1 MAPTPEQKR
10 ARLAELLREKRRPA
24 QRAPASFAQER
35 MWFQERLAPGQAGL
49 DLVYSVRLSGRLD
62 VESLSGSLNEVVRRH
77 AALRTTFVEQDGRPW
92 QHVAPSLAVPLPVE
106 PVEDADAAWR
116 RLREE
121 ARAPFQLEQGPLL
134 RAALFALSD
143 HEHLLML
150 KLHHAVFDGWSMGVL
165 VHELGAA
172 YRARVAGEAVTLP
185 DLPLQYPD
193 FSSWQRETLRGP
205 ALEAQLDWWRT
216 QLDARAVLSLP
227 TDRPRGAQGDPR
239 GASVS
244 AVLPVELLQRLS
256 ALAKQEGTTL
266 FTVLLAGFK
275 VLLLR
280 YSGQDTLTVG
290 TPIAGRSRADLE
302 PLIGLFVNTLALRTS
317 LEGDPSFRALIARVQ
332 ATALGAFAHQDVP
345 FEKLVEVLQPPRHLG
360 VHPFFQ
366 VMFAMQD
373 APLPPVQLPGLSLDA
388 RTVDSGFAQ
397 FDLTLFAFE
406 EPEGLR
412 LSAEYRTALFD
423 EATVARML
431 GHLRTLLEDA
441 VSRPQAR
448 LSELSLL
455 DAAERQRVLHAWD
468 GPREPFAR
476 GLLLHQFVELQ
487 VARTPDAVAVT
498 FEGESLTY
506 ARLDARANQLA
517 WHLRELGVG
526 PEVRVGLLLE
536 RSLELVVALLATL
549 KAGGVYVP
557 FDPSLPAQ
565 RLAWMAEDARP
576 AVFLVQERLVARLP
590 AHDGTVFRVDSQWE
604 EVERQP
610 SMTLPPV
617 SSEEALAYV
626 IFTSG
631 STGRPKG
638 AMNAHPGIVNRLL
651 WMQGAHPLSPDDSVL
666 QKTPFSFDV
675 SLWEFF
681 WPLMTGARLVV
692 ARPGGHQEPGY
703 LADLIARER
712 ITTTHFVPSMLQVFL
727 EEPGLERCASL
738 RQVLCSGEALPLELA
753 ERCLERLPTVRLHN
767 LYGPTETAVEVTAH
781 ECVRGALGRSVP
793 IGHPVANTYLRLLD
807 ATLRPV
813 PQGVPGELFIG
824 GVQVGRGYLGRPEL
838 TAERFVPDAYGDT
851 PGARLYRTGD
861 VARWLPDGAV
871 EYLGRTDFQVK
882 VRGLRIELGEIE
894 AALEQHPAVRQAVVV
909 ARVGTTASDT
919 RLVAYLVGRADA
931 APVETGSLRTF
942 LVERLPEYM
951 VPATFVP
958 LDALPLTASGK
969 VDRKALPA
977 PDAATVVAPAYVAPR
992 SPTEERLASIWAE
1005 LLRVER
1011 VGVHDDFFALGG
1023 HSLLATQLLSRIRAA
1038 FQFELPL
1045 RAVFK
1050 SSTLGALASAVD
1062 AGQGR
1067 STADQDPPLRAIP
1080 RDEAVPLSFAQQRL
1094 WFLDQLQPGSVA
1106 YNLPGSVLLEG
1117 ELQAGALRQ
1126 ALDALVQRHEVL
1138 RTTFAAGPHGPVQ
1151 RIASDTACPF
1161 EAVDLSTLAP
1171 EAREARLREVFS
1183 EQARR
1188 PFDLARGP
1196 LFRAVLVRL
1205 EERRHVLLV
1214 LTHHIASDG
1223 WSTGIL
1229 VRELVALYS
1238 ALASGQTPALPPLPL
1253 QYADFAAWQR
1263 QRMQGE
1269 LLATQLAWW
1278 KEQLAGAPPLLR
1290 LPTDRTRPA
1299 VQTFT
1304 GEQLSVRLPRKLAG
1318 GVHAVAKLEG
1328 ATPFMV
1334 LLAAYQL
1341 LLSRYAGQDDV
1352 SVGAPVAGRTRAE
1365 AEGLIGFFVNTLVL
1379 RARIDPRA
1387 SFRTLLAQVRA
1398 TTLGAF
1404 EHQDVPFE
1412 KLVEELQPAR
1422 DPRHTPFF
1430 QVTLTL
1436 QNAPTAEWR
1445 APGLTLRE
1453 VPSPFTASKY
1463 DFSLILEP
1471 SQDGFTGSLHYNPD
1485 LFDAAFLRGLLR
1497 DYATLLEALPGQLE
1511 SPVQD
1516 LSLLAEADRRRVL
1529 EDWSGFSVVRDF
1541 SGQTLP
1547 SRFAR
1552 QVALAPEAV
1561 ALVSE
1566 EEVITYAQLDARA
1579 NQLAHHLRAS
1589 GIAEGSRVAVL
1600 LPRSPELIVSLLAV
1614 LKAGAAYVPVD
1625 LNAPPERWSL
1635 LLEQSG
1641 AAMVITL
1648 ESLADEL
1655 PALLTPLVL
1664 LDAESSR
1671 LASRPASAL
1680 ADQGL
1685 VGDSLAYVLFTSGST
1700 GMPKGVC
1707 VPHRAVLR
1715 LVVDNDFV
1723 RFGPGE
1729 VVLQLAPAAFDAST
1743 LEIWGAL
1750 LNGARLV
1757 LAPPGELSLARI
1769 ADTLVHHRV
1778 TTLWLTAAL
1787 FEQMAVH
1794 HPDSLAGLPQV
1805 LAGGD
1810 VLPAARVRE
1819 HLGRI
1824 GPGAVLINGY
1834 GPTENTT
1841 FSTTHAMH
1849 TGDPVGASVPIGRPL
1864 PHSTAYVLDATM
1876 RPVPPGMPG
1885 ELYVGGEGLAWG
1897 YLRQPSLTAE
1907 RFLPHPFSSTPGARL
1922 YRTGDQARWRP
1933 DGTLEFLGRTDF
1945 QVKLRGFRIEPG
1957 EVEAALRALPGVHEA
1972 VAVVREDIA
1981 GDKRL
1986 VAYVVGEALEAATL
2000 RSALQQRLPDYL
2012 IPGAFVVLEAL
2023 PLNAN
2028 GKLNRSALP
2037 APEALVSAD
2046 RFVAPRDALEERL
2059 AGLFGEVLHVT
2070 RVGIHDDFF
2079 ELGGHSLL
2087 ATQVV
2092 SRLRSALGVELP
2104 LGDLFAAPTVEM
2116 LAVRVAALRA
2126 REDSAPRVPA
2136 LVATPRTGPVPLSFA
2151 QQRLWFLDQL
2161 QPGSAVYNVPGLLVL
2176 DGTLDVRA
2184 LEQSLQALIQRHE
2197 ALRTTFASEGD
2208 SPVQRIHS
2216 EGTLALTVID
2226 LESVPEDRREAE
2238 VKRHSKLEATR
2249 PFDLG
2254 TGPLVRAVL
2263 LRLEARRHVLLL
2275 TLHHI
2280 VSDGWSIGIFAREL
2294 GSLYRAFAAGQPAT
2308 LPALPLQYA
2317 DFALWQRQWLQG
2329 DVLQA
2334 ELDWW
2339 RHQLGDAPT
2348 SLDLPTDRP
2357 RPAVQSFRGAALPV
2371 TLSPELS
2378 ASVKALASREGATP
2392 FMVLLAGFQLLLSR
2406 YAGQDDVLVGSAI
2419 ANRNRAETE
2428 GLIGFFV
2435 NTLVLRARID
2445 PRASFQ
2451 ALLAQVKATTLA
2463 AYAHQDLPFE
2473 KLVEG
2478 MQGARDLSRSP
2489 LFQVAFNL
2497 QNAPAGTLE
2506 LPGLRLELRSG
2517 AITTAKF
2524 DLDFSLQERDGAFSG
2539 ELHFSTDLFEP
2550 STVDRMVTHFQVL
2563 LGALTSRPEV
2573 PVSSHPLLQG
2583 TERQRVLVDWNAT
2596 HRPLAPHSVP
2606 ALFAPQV
2613 VRAPDAVAV
2622 QADGQ
2627 SLTCAALEA
2636 RANQLARH
2644 LLASGLRPEARVALC
2659 VERGLGLVVGMLG
2672 ILKAGGCYV
2681 PMDPA
2686 YPRARLAFMFEDAG
2700 ISAVVAQQSLVGAL
2714 PAHALPTVCLDSDAA
2729 VLERQSVL
2737 PPEDVAVDPEQLA
2750 YVLYTS
2756 GSTGTPKG
2764 VGITHQSIAHLVRET
2779 SSVRLTPDDCM
2790 VQAGTPS
2797 FDLATFEVWG
2807 ALLNGARLV
2816 ILPREVTLSP
2826 AELAR
2831 TLREVGATTALFATA
2846 LFHTVARE
2854 VPDAFATMRVVLFA
2868 GEAANADAARDV
2880 LRAGAPGRLVN
2891 LYGPTETTV
2900 GVTTHDLVDLPEHA
2914 TSLPI
2919 GRPMTRVQTYVLDA
2933 QGQPVPVGVPG
2944 ELYLGGDGLA
2954 RGYLGRPGLTAE
2966 RFVPSPFSDVP
2977 GARLYRTGDRV
2988 RWLPDGTLDFLGRID
3003 TQVKLR
3009 GFRIELS
3016 EVEAVLR
3023 QHPSVKAAVAG
3034 VLDAG
3039 DPRLVAWYVAAAPVE
3054 AAVLRAFVSERLPAP
3069 LVPSAFV
3076 SLDAL
3081 PLTPV
3086 GKVDRKAL
3094 PSPDAR
3100 SVATGASAPE
3110 HLSFFQKRI
3119 AALFQDLLRLETV
3132 GLHDDF
3138 FVIGGHSLLATQ
3150 LISRLRSTFGVELPL
3165 RALFEAPTVAR
3176 LTDRVEAQLLSRITG
3191 PRLPALVPV
3200 SRDRDLP
3207 LSFAQQRLWVV
3218 EQLRPGGSHY
3228 NVTSALRLEGALDTE
3243 ALRRA
3248 LGLVVARHEA
3258 LRSTFAMKDGQP
3270 VQTVHPA
3277 SAWELPVTD
3286 LSAVDV
3292 GRREEEARRISVE
3305 EAARPFDLGQ
3315 GPLLRTRLLRLDEGT
3330 HLLLLCM
3337 HHIVSDGWSL
3347 GVLVREVVAGYEAFA
3362 SGRTPV
3368 LPVLPVQYADFAVW
3382 QRSWLQ
3388 GDVLAE
3394 QVAWWKQ
3401 HLSGVPHVLE
3411 LPTDK
3416 ARPALQ
3422 STRGALLPVHL
3433 PSEAVERLV
3442 ALGRKEGATPYMA
3455 LLAVWQVLL
3464 SRYSR
3469 QEELL
3474 VGSPIAGREYGELE
3488 GLIGFFVN
3496 TLVLRGRVRP
3506 GDTFRTLLAQ
3516 VRATT
3521 LAAFEHHGL
3530 PFEKLVEELQVE
3542 RDLSRTPL
3550 VQAVF
3555 ALQNA
3560 PTGELKA
3567 PGLTL
3572 RPVAVDNATARFDLG
3587 LLLHE
3592 APDGLHGVLEY
3603 NTDLFERSTLE
3614 RFAGHLHTLLDA
3626 VVAAPDVTLSRMEW
3640 LTPEERRQVVTT
3652 WNATVVD
3659 YPRESNLA
3667 EHFARQV
3674 ARRPE
3679 SIALEFGDTRLT
3691 YAQLDA
3697 RANALGH
3704 VLRSLGVG
3712 PDALVAVCLERT
3724 VELIVTLL
3732 AILKAGGAYVPLDA
3746 AYPARRL
3753 SLMVEDAPPLLLVTT
3768 RSLRST
3774 LSIPDAVPCLFVE
3787 EQSLEGQP
3795 TTAPEVAI
3803 SARNLAYVDF
3813 TSGSTGRPK
3822 GVAVEHRGVLRLLH
3836 GASWASFTPDETFLL
3851 IAPLSFDA
3859 STLEIWGPLLSGGRL
3874 VVFPPVPPTDV
3885 ELLGQVLRRHGVTS
3899 LYLSAGLFAQ
3909 VVDVKLEVLR
3919 GLRQL
3924 FVGGDVLS
3932 PTHTRRVVE
3941 TLGLPV
3947 VNGYGPTEATVF
3959 TCCLRMD
3966 SPQAARGD
3974 LIPIGPPLANTRV
3987 YVVDGSLRPVPVGV
4001 PGELLIG
4008 GDGLA
4013 RGYLSRP
4020 ELTAERFLPDPFAS
4034 SPGERVY
4041 RTGDLVRWRADGS
4054 LDFLGRIDTQVKV
4067 RGHRI
4072 ELSEVEAALKGWRP
4086 ALADAA
4092 VLVREDVPGDKRLV
4106 AYVVPTVPGVLEV
4119 QALREHL
4126 RQRLPEYMVPTAFVT
4141 LPALPLTPNGKLDRN
4156 ALPEP
4161 DAASTARK
4169 GRFVEPGNPLEDQL
4183 SSVWARELEARR
4195 VGVHDHFFEDLG
4207 GTSLTVVR
4215 VAHRLRETLQ
4225 RDVPVVW
4232 LFEHPTVHA
4241 LAQRLE
4247 REDAK
4252 AITPPVEKPTPRP
4265 MSAGAQ
4271 DMGASPPTLGTLPA
4285 SQPLATPTTATG
4297 ASAPSPEKAPT
4308 PALPSGA
4315 IAIVGMS
4322 GRFPGAASVEEF
4334 WKNLREGVESIS
4346 RFQPEELEHQP
4357 GLPPGIELWQ
4367 HPGFVPAQGVLTDID
4382 QFDPS
4387 FFDMSLRE
4395 AQWTDPQQRLFLQC
4409 AWAAL
4414 EDAGIDPSRFPGV
4427 ISLFAGANESG
4438 YASEVQQHMPLDS
4451 AAYFE
4456 LFGTATYQ
4464 SLATKVSYK
4473 LGLTGESMLLYT
4485 ACSTGLVAVHVAC
4498 QNLLTGLSD
4507 VALAGAT
4514 RLSVPQ
4520 RTGYVHQEGMIYSP
4534 DGHCRAFDAKGQGT
4548 VSGSGVA
4555 AVVLK
4560 RLEDAVRDGDP
4571 IHAVIRATAVNND
4584 GRNKSGF
4591 TAPSVQGQAA
4601 VITQALK
4608 RSGVTPRDIG
4618 YVETHGTATPLG
4630 DPIEVAALTRAY
4642 GLGPD
4647 HQGTIALASL
4657 KTNVGHLDTVAGIAG
4672 LIKVALS
4679 LREGEIPPSLHFENP
4694 NPRIDFDAGPFF
4706 VNTRLRPWPRGETP
4720 RRAAVSSFGVGG
4732 TNAHAVLEEAPVAAV
4747 GPTSRS
4753 HQLFV
4758 LSARSPEALGEAA
4771 LKLASHVLANRAP
4784 EALEAASLKLAQ
4796 QVLSARSPESLEMVA
4811 KQLALHVL
4819 SARSP
4824 EALEALSSRFS
4835 VRTPGAEMALAD
4847 AAYTQAV
4854 GRRAFEYRRTVVARD
4869 AEDLAKQLR
4878 KSVTPVRVKDVEA
4891 ARRKRVAFVFSG
4903 QGSQQWGMGREL
4915 SESLPSFRAHV
4926 DTCLALLDEPLRARV
4941 TALLRPGRE
4950 AEDSSALADTRV
4962 ALPALFTVQV
4972 ALARLWQDWGI
4983 VPHAVLGHSFGEYAA
4998 ACVAG
5003 VLSLP
5008 EALRLAV
5015 VRGELMHRLPPGAM
5029 LGVAL
5034 PATDVQPLLS
5044 GRLTLAASNAPDRC
5058 VVSGPVEEVERF
5070 QSLLQQR
5077 KAGAVRMPSP
5087 HAFHSADVEPLMG
5100 ELARVVATL
5109 QRQEPSVR
5117 YVSSLTGAIARP
5129 GELASPDYWATK
5141 MRQPVRFTDAVG
5153 SLLEEGCSV
5162 LLEVGPGQDLT
5173 PLMRAC
5179 LGEDRERVK
5188 ALASLRR
5195 GGTTTEQSGLLQC
5208 VGELW
5213 TAGLEVDWDAFYAHE
5228 QRRRVHLPTYAF
5240 LRKRCWVE
5248 PRVQDGAP
5256 SVAEHPGRPPEVA
5269 QPPGTHLTAPA
5280 ASPQAPASPAS
5291 GNVSTTAQGALPAGR
5306 EDAPRG
5312 EVELRIAT
5320 LWRERLG
5327 MDFVG
5332 RDDNFLELGGNSLM
5346 AAQLLNQL
5354 RDTFHVQ
5361 VPLAALFEAPT
5372 VAGLASRIEP
5382 LLLHA
5387 PVVEPTRELPLVP
5400 RPRTQPLPLA
5410 FVQERVWRLEQY
5422 LPGLSAYTIPFVLRL
5437 EGPADVATLERAI
5450 QEVVQ
5455 RHEALRTTYDA
5466 VDGRPVQR
5474 FHPHV
5479 RIPLPVVTVEGTP
5492 EQREEAA
5499 LQFAREDAAR
5509 PFDLVHGPVLRT
5521 TLVRLRADLHL
5532 LVCAIHHIVC
5542 DTLSIFLF
5550 LQEVGQLYAA
5560 FVQGQPSPLP
5570 PLPVQYADF
5579 GAWQRQSLAESRFP
5593 EQEQW
5598 WRQRLAGMPRQLGI
5612 PTDRPRPANCPL
5624 TSERRVLDFPP
5635 ELSDALVAFG
5645 RREGFTSYMTV
5656 LAAWNALLH
5665 RYTGQADLI
5674 VGTPIGNRTRP
5685 ELLPLIGYVAHSATF
5700 RTHVGDD
5707 PSFRELLHRVRR
5719 EVTDVQSRPDVPF
5732 ELLVEQLVPGKDI
5745 GRDRMADTVF
5755 VYHSNLDM
5763 GGDALAAVGA
5773 KGTLIE
5779 VPGTPVQWGAT
5790 LSDLTLILTEEP
5802 GRVHGALE
5810 YATEL
5815 FDASTAWRMLEHLQV
5830 LLGAAL
5836 ARPETPLSR
5845 LPLATEQERR
5855 AWPQPLA
5862 TAQAPTLPELLREQ
5876 ARRLPD
5882 TVALSQGERTWT
5894 WTELAN
5900 RAHRLA
5906 TRLRELG
5913 LSPGE
5918 PVAVCLRASPE
5929 KLAALWGVLEA
5940 GGAPVALGPTDL
5952 DSLSAYALEDGT
5964 VPRLVTWRGLVTSCP
5979 LDASRVL
5986 HVEEVLD
5993 VASLVTMDGGPPP
6006 TPDSLAWLLP
6016 MGMGQPAWALKHAS
6030 LADFFA
6036 GLDARLRPEPGTTWL
6051 AASEPAPEKPELE
6064 ALWALS
6070 RGLRIVFPSETV
6082 TSRLAQ
6088 GSEGAAPLQFSL
6100 SYFANDED
6108 SLTGPKY
6115 ELLMEGAKF
6124 ADANGFSAVWT
6135 PERHFH
6141 SFGGLYPQPAV
6152 VSAALAAVTHTLRLR
6167 SGSVVLPL
6175 HDPLLVAEQW
6185 SVVDNLSQGRVDVSV
6200 ATGWHVQDFTFAPQ
6214 NYADRRNILLRHLE
6228 TLRSLWRGERQRRP
6242 GGNGV
6247 TVEVGLRPKPVQKE
6261 LPVWLTATANPET
6274 FRLAGELGAGVL
6286 TGLFAHSLEELK
6298 PKVALYR
6305 EAWRRN
6311 GHPGRGHI
6319 TCMLHTFLGDDEAEV
6334 LRQVRKPLLAYFR
6347 SSADITASLLAA
6359 QGHQGELNKI
6369 SKEDID
6375 ALLEHTFE
6383 HHAKGTGLIGTVDS
6397 GLERLRAV
6405 RASDVDEVTCLI
6417 DFGLET
6423 PVVLQGLRR
6432 LATLREL
6439 LVADEV
6445 TRQSRLRGDR
6455 ETGVGELLTLARQ
6468 SGAVLVNT
6476 TARLARS
6483 LAELPGAHEAL
6494 APVSAWMLEGAS
6506 KELASALHRA
6516 SGGTVLLAGE
6526 AGEGGLL
6533 PRAAGEKLPA
6543 DLQVW
6548 VLDSAGVPV
6557 PAGVVG
6563 ELALAGPGLPASLW
6577 KAPEGASRQWVP
6589 HPLRTSARLYRTG
6602 RPVRLRADGHVE
6614 PVSLPTFKLPA
6625 LRPASNS
6632 GSADTRPASGANATA
6647 ESGAH
6652 QAIPG
6657 APRGG
6662 PLPLSFAQQRLWYLQ
6677 QLEPDSTAYNN
6688 AIIFRLTGP
6697 LDARALQTALDAL
6710 VERHEVLRT
6719 TYALTSTHPVQH
6731 IHPTGMLP
6739 MDREDVPGD
6748 TAEAREAA
6756 MLRRCQAYTAT
6767 PFHLDTGP
6775 VARALLLRLGPDAH
6789 VLHLLL
6795 HHVVSDAWCTLVLGR
6810 ELPVLYTCASAGVPS
6825 VLPPLPVQY
6834 ADYAVWQRAWLTG
6847 PVLEEQARWWKD
6859 LLQGAPPL
6867 ELPTDLPRPAMQ
6879 SYAGAAHRFHLPREV
6894 SEPLLAVGRR
6904 EGATSFMVLMAL
6916 FQALLSRYSGQED
6929 FAVGTPIAGR
6939 TRPEVEGLLGCF
6951 VNTLALRAKLDGAPN
6966 FRELIARV
6974 KHQALGAYARQDM
6987 PFERLVDVLQA
6998 PRDLS
7003 RTPVFQ
7009 AILNVI
7015 NVPEAQTTD
7024 GQGLRIGDVD
7034 VPVTTSKF
7042 DLTLEV
7048 REQRDGLLC
7057 RLEYAT
7063 ALFDEATLARMAEH
7077 LTALAKAVTA
7087 APDAPVADLPLLST
7101 QAREQVL
7108 RGWNDTQ
7115 VEFPRGSSLH
7125 QLFEAQAE
7133 RTPDAIALQ
7142 FEGQQLTYGQLD
7154 ARANQLAHH
7163 LRIRGVG
7170 PETLVGVCLERSLE
7184 MVVAL
7189 LGVLKSG
7196 AAYVPLDPS
7205 TPTERLIGMLEDTAA
7220 PVLLIQERFRNALP
7234 AHAAHVIAL
7243 DTEWDA
7249 IARQPISRPRA
7260 LAGED
7265 ALAYVIFTSGSTGRP
7280 KGAMNAHAGIV
7291 NRLRWMQSRYG
7302 LTTEDTV
7309 LQKTPF
7315 SFDVSVW
7322 EFFWPLMTGAKLV
7335 LARPGGH
7342 QEPDYLTTLMARE
7355 GVTTAHFVPSMLRAF
7370 VEEPGLEHLTR
7381 LRQVMCS
7388 GEALPAD
7395 LVHKAQ
7401 ARLPHATLH
7410 NLYGPTE
7417 AAVDVT
7423 SWECPRDD
7431 ALRVVPI
7438 GRPVANTRLYVL
7450 DRRNQPVPVGI
7461 PGELFIGGVQVGR
7474 GYWRRPTLTAERFVP
7489 DAHGGTPGA
7498 RLYRTGDIARWRTD
7512 GTLEYLGRADFQVK
7526 LRGFRIELGDIEAAL
7541 QAWPGVRE
7549 AVAVVRQDSAGA
7561 PRLVA
7566 YVTAEGAAPDT
7577 AALRAFLHARLPE
7590 YMVPSALVTLEAL
7603 PLTSSGKVDR
7613 KALPTPDAPTS
7624 VKGESI
7630 APRDDTERTLAAIFA
7645 EVLGVERVG
7654 VQDSFFELGGH
7665 SLLATQVAAR
7675 VRAQF
7680 GKELPLRTLFEA
7692 PTVEALSRRLVSAL
7706 EQKAS
7711 SAPAS
7716 GRAAFASEP
7725 EDSTV
7730 RASSEHRSG
7739 RAPSPSEPGPAS
7751 VPSTVASPAARQP
7764 VWFVGQQE
7772 PGWHHRLVRYA
7783 DTTPHDAPRDVPPAS
7798 TTGIPK
7804 PSSEGTA
7811 APVQAPRE
7819 ATNTAGPPE

>member
-10 ARLAELLREKRRPA
+10 ARLAELLREKLRPSH
-24 QRAPASFAQER
+24 RVPASFAQER
-35 MWFQERLAPGQAGL
+35 LWFQERLAPGQAGL
-49 DLVYSVRLSGRLD
+49 DLIQSVRLSGKLD
-62 VESLSGSLNEVVRRH
+62 VESLAGSLNEVVRRH

-92 QHVAPSLAVPLPVE
+92 QHIAPALTVPLPVE
-106 PVEDADAAWR
+106 RVADADAAWR

-121 ARAPFQLEQGPLL
+121 ARAPFDLEQGPLL
-134 RAALFALSD
+134 RAALFVISD
-143 HEHLLML
+143 SDHLLML
-150 KLHHAVFDGWSMGVL
+150 KLHHAVSDGWSLGVL
-165 VHELGAA
+165 VQELGAA
-172 YRARVAGEAVTLP
+172 YEALAAGEPVTLP
-185 DLPLQYPD
+185 ELPLQYPEY
-193 FSSWQRETLRGP
+193 SVWQRESLRGP
-205 ALEAQLDWWRT
+205 ALESQLEWWRSR
-216 QLDARAVLSLP
+216 LDARAVLTLP

-239 GASVS
+239 GATVS
-244 AVLPVELLQRLS
+244 ALLPPELLQRLS
-256 ALAKQEGTTL
+256 ALARQEGSTL

-280 YSGQDTLTVG
+280 YSGQDDLTVG
-290 TPIAGRSRADLE
+290 TPIAGRSRAELE
-302 PLIGLFVNTLALRTS
+302 RLIGLFVNTLALRTS

-332 ATALGAFAHQDVP
+332 ASALGAFAHQDVP
-345 FEKLVEVLQPPRHLG
+345 FEKLVEVLQPPRHLD
-360 VHPFFQ
+360 VPPFFQ
-366 VMFAMQD
+366 VMFALQN
-373 APLPPVQLPGLSLDA
+373 APLSLARHAGISLDA
-388 RTVDSGFAQ
+388 RSVDRGFSQ
-397 FDLTLFAFE
+397 FDLTLFAIE
-406 EPEGLR
+406 RPEGLR
-412 LSAEYRTALFD
+412 LTAEYRTALFD
-423 EATVARML
+423 EATVARLL
-431 GHLRTLLEDA
+431 GHLRNLLEDA
-441 VSRPQAR
+441 VARPEAR

-455 DAAERQRVLHAWD
+455 DAEERQRVLHAWN
-468 GPREPFAR
+468 GPREAFAR
-476 GLLLHQFVELQ
+476 GVLLHQLVEAQ

-498 FEGESLTY
+498 FEGASLTY

-517 WHLRELGVG
+517 WHLRRLGVG

-557 FDPSLPAQ
+557 FDPSFPAQ

-576 AVFLVQERLVARLP
+576 AVFLTQERLVSRLP
-590 AHDGTVFRVDSQWE
+590 VHDGTVLRLDSQWE
-604 EVERQP
+604 EVECQP
-610 SMTLPPV
+610 SATPPPV
-617 SSEEALAYV
+617 SPEEALAYV

-638 AMNAHPGIVNRLL
+638 AMNAHPGIINRLL
-651 WMQGAHPLSPDDSVL
+651 WMQGAHPLSPDDAVL

-712 ITTTHFVPSMLQVFL
+712 VTTTHFVPSMLQVFL

-738 RQVLCSGEALPLELA
+738 RQVVCSGEALPLELA

-767 LYGPTETAVEVTAH
+767 LYGPTEAAVEVTAH
-781 ECVRGALGRSVP
+781 ECVRGKLGRSVP
-793 IGHPVANTYLRLLD
+793 IGHPVANTQIRLLD

-861 VARWLPDGAV
+861 VARWLPDGAI

-909 ARVGTTASDT
+909 ARAGTTASDT

-931 APVETGSLRTF
+931 PRVETEALRAF
-942 LVERLPEYM
+942 LVEKLPEYM

-969 VDRKALPA
+969 VDRKALPV
-977 PDAATVVAPAYVAPR
+977 PDAATVVAPVHVAPR
-992 SPTEERLASIWAE
+992 TPTEERLAALWTE

-1050 SSTLGALASAVD
+1050 TSTLGALASAID
-1062 AGQGR
+1062 AGQGH
-1067 STADQDPPLRAIP
+1067 APGVQELPLRSVS
-1080 RDEAVPLSFAQQRL
+1080 RDEDLPLSFAQQRL

-1106 YNLPGSVLLEG
+1106 YNLPGSVLIEG
-1117 ELQAGALRQ
+1117 DLQAGALRQ

-1161 EAVDLSTLAP
+1161 ETVDLGTLAP
-1171 EAREARLREVFS
+1171 EPREARLREVIS

-1188 PFDLARGP
+1188 SFDLARGP

-1205 EERRHVLLV
+1205 EETRHVLLV

-1229 VRELVALYS
+1229 VRELVALYR
-1238 ALASGQTPALPPLPL
+1238 ALASGETPALPPLPV
-1253 QYADFAAWQR
+1253 QYADFASWQR

-1269 LLATQLAWW
+1269 LLATQLGWW
-1278 KEQLAGAPPLLR
+1278 REQLAGAPPLLM
-1290 LPTDRTRPA
+1290 LPTDRPRPA
-1299 VQTFT
+1299 VQTVN
-1304 GEQLSVRLPRKLAG
+1304 GDHLPVRLPRRLADA
-1318 GVHAVAKLEG
+1318 VHAVAKQEG
-1328 ATPFMV
+1328 VTPFMV
-1334 LLAAYQL
+1334 LLAAYQF
-1341 LLSRYAGQDDV
+1341 LLSRYAGQEDV

-1365 AEGLIGFFVNTLVL
+1365 TEGLIGFFVNTLVL

-1387 SFRTLLAQVRA
+1387 SFRTLLAQVKA

-1422 DPRHTPFF
+1422 DTSHTPFF

-1436 QNAPTAEWR
+1436 QNAPTTEWR

-1453 VPSPFTASKY
+1453 VPSPVTSSKY
-1463 DFSLILEP
+1463 DFSLILEESP
-1471 SQDGFTGSLHYNPD
+1471 DGFTGGLHYNTD
-1485 LFDAAFLRGLLR
+1485 LFDAAFLQGLLR
-1497 DYATLLEALPGQLE
+1497 DYATLLEALPGQLD
-1511 SPVQD
+1511 SPMER
-1516 LSLLAEADRRRVL
+1516 LSLLAGEDRRRVL
-1529 EDWSGFSVVRDF
+1529 EDWSGAPAVRDF
-1541 SGQTLP
+1541 SRQSIP
-1547 SRFAR
+1547 ARFAQ
-1552 QVALAPEAV
+1552 QVALAPNAL

-1566 EEVITYAQLDARA
+1566 EGNDTYGDLDARS
-1579 NQLAHHLRAS
+1579 NQLARHLRAL

-1600 LPRSPELIVSLLAV
+1600 LPRSRELILSLLAV

-1641 AAMVITL
+1641 AALVVTVA
-1648 ESLADEL
+1648 SLADEL

-1664 LDAESSR
+1664 LDEESSS
-1671 LASRPASAL
+1671 LASRPATAL
-1680 ADQGL
+1680 PAPGL
-1685 VGDSLAYVLFTSGST
+1685 EGDSLAYVLFTSGST
-1700 GMPKGVC
+1700 GLPKGVC

-1715 LVVDNDFV
+1715 LVVDNDFL
-1723 RFGPGE
+1723 RFGSEE

-1769 ADTLVHHRV
+1769 AETLARHRV

-1794 HPDSLAGLPQV
+1794 HPDALAAVPQV

-1810 VLPAARVRE
+1810 VLPAVRVRE
-1819 HLGRI
+1819 HLARI
-1824 GPGAVLINGY
+1824 GPDAVLVNGY

-1849 TGDPVGASVPIGRPL
+1849 SGDPVGASVPIGRPL
-1864 PHSTAYVLDATM
+1864 PHSTAYVLDAAL
-1876 RPVPPGMPG
+1876 RPVPPGLPG

-1897 YLRQPSLTAE
+1897 YLRQPALTAE
-1907 RFLPHPFSSTPGARL
+1907 RFLPHPFSTTPGARL
-1922 YRTGDQARWRP
+1922 YRTGDRARWRA
-1933 DGTLEFLGRTDF
+1933 DGTLDFLGRTDF

-1972 VAVVREDIA
+1972 VAVVREAPA

-1986 VAYVVGEALEAATL
+1986 VAYVVGEALEGQAL

-2012 IPGAFVVLEAL
+2012 IPGAFVVLEAM

-2028 GKLNRSALP
+2028 GKLDRSALP
-2037 APEALVSAD
+2037 EPEAPVAAE
-2046 RFVAPRDALEERL
+2046 RFVAPRDAIEEQL
-2059 AGLFGEVLHVT
+2059 AGLFGEVLHVA

-2079 ELGGHSLL
+2079 DLGGHSLL

-2092 SRLRSALGVELP
+2092 SRLRSAFGVELP
-2104 LGDLFAAPTVEM
+2104 LGDLFAAPTVET

-2126 REDSAPRVPA
+2126 REDSAPRVPL

-2161 QPGSAVYNVPGLLVL
+2161 QPGSAFYNVPGVLVL
-2176 DGTLDVRA
+2176 GGTLNASA
-2184 LEQSLQALIQRHE
+2184 LEQSLQALVQRHE

-2208 SPVQRIHS
+2208 SPVQRIHA
-2216 EGTLALTVID
+2216 EGRLSLSVID
-2226 LESVPEDRREAE
+2226 LESLPEERREAE
-2238 VKRHSKLEATR
+2238 ARRHSAVEATR

-2263 LRLEARRHVLLL
+2263 VRLEARRHWLLL

-2280 VSDGWSIGIFAREL
+2280 VSDGWSIGVFAREL
-2294 GSLYRAFAAGQPAT
+2294 GSLYRAFASGQPAA

-2317 DFALWQRQWLQG
+2317 DFSLWQRQWLRG

-2339 RHQLGDAPT
+2339 RQQLVDAPT
-2348 SLDLPTDRP
+2348 ALELPTDKP
-2357 RPAVQSFRGAALPV
+2357 RPATQSFRGASLPV

-2378 ASVKALASREGATP
+2378 ASVKALAAREGATA

-2445 PRASFQ
+2445 PRASFRS
-2451 ALLAQVKATTLA
+2451 LLAQVKATTLA

-2489 LFQVAFNL
+2489 LFQVAFTL
-2497 QNAPAGTLE
+2497 QNAPVGALE

-2517 AITTAKF
+2517 EITTAKF

-2539 ELHFSTDLFEP
+2539 ELNFSTDLFTP
-2550 STVDRMVTHFQVL
+2550 TTVARMVTHLQAL

-2573 PVSSHPLLQG
+2573 PVSRHSLLQG
-2583 TERQRVLVDWNAT
+2583 SERQRVLVDWNAT
-2596 HRPLAPHSVP
+2596 HRPLTPHGVP
-2606 ALFAPQV
+2606 ELFAPHV
-2613 VRAPDAVAV
+2613 LRAPDAVAV
-2622 QADGQ
+2622 QVEGR
-2627 SLTCAALEA
+2627 SLTYAALEA

-2686 YPRARLAFMFEDAG
+2686 YPRPRLAFMFEDAG
-2700 ISAVVAQQSLVGAL
+2700 ICAVVAQQELLGAL
-2714 PAHALPTVCLDSDAA
+2714 PVHSLPTVCLDSDAA
-2729 VLERQSVL
+2729 VLDRQSVL
-2737 PPEDVAVDPEQLA
+2737 PPEGVVVDPEQLA

-2756 GSTGTPKG
+2756 GSTGRPKG
-2764 VGITHQSIAHLVRET
+2764 VGITHHSIAHLVRDT
-2779 SSVRLTPDDCM
+2779 NYVRLTPDDCM

-2816 ILPREVTLSP
+2816 ILPRDVTLSP
-2826 AELAR
+2826 RELAR

-2868 GEAANADAARDV
+2868 GEAANADAARGV
-2880 LRAGAPGRLVN
+2880 LRAEPPGRLVN

-2900 GVTTHDLVDLPEHA
+2900 GVTTHDLVDLLEHA
-2914 TSLPI
+2914 TSVPI

-2933 QGQPVPVGVPG
+2933 HGQPVPVGVPG

-2954 RGYLGRPGLTAE
+2954 RGYLGRPELTAE
-2966 RFVPSPFSDVP
+2966 RFVPSPFGDVP

-2988 RWLPDGTLDFLGRID
+2988 RWLPEGTLDFLGRID

-3016 EVEAVLR
+3016 EVEAILR

-3034 VLDAG
+3034 VLDGGAG
-3039 DPRLVAWYVAAAPVE
+3039 DPRLVAWYVPGTPVDAAE
-3054 AAVLRAFVSERLPAP
+3054 LRAFVSERLPAP

-3076 SLDAL
+3076 SLEAL

-3100 SVATGASAPE
+3100 SVAAGPSAPE

-3119 AALFQDLLRLETV
+3119 ATLFQDLLRLETV

-3150 LISRLRSTFGVELPL
+3150 LISRLRTTFGVELPL
-3165 RALFEAPTVAR
+3165 RALFDAPTVAR
-3176 LTDRVEAQLLSRITG
+3176 LTDRVEAQLLSRVTG
-3191 PRLPALVPV
+3191 PAIPALVPT
-3200 SRDRDLP
+3200 SRERDLP

-3228 NVTSALRLEGALDTE
+3228 NVPTALRLEGTLDTE

-3248 LGLVVARHEA
+3248 LEFVVTRHEA

-3277 SAWELPVTD
+3277 SAWDLPVTD
-3286 LSAVDV
+3286 LSAVD
-3292 GRREEEARRISVE
+3292 GERREEEARRISVE
-3305 EAARPFDLGQ
+3305 EAARPFDLGR
-3315 GPLLRTRLLRLDEGT
+3315 GPLLRTRLLRLEEGA
-3330 HLLLLCM
+3330 HVLLLCM

-3347 GVLVREVVAGYEAFA
+3347 GVLVREVVAGYEAFS

-3368 LPVLPVQYADFAVW
+3368 LPALPVQYADFAVW

-3388 GDVLAE
+3388 GDVLAQ

-3401 HLSGVPHVLE
+3401 HLAGAPRVLE

-3416 ARPALQ
+3416 VRPALQ
-3422 STRGALLPVHL
+3422 STHGALLPVHL
-3433 PSEAVERLV
+3433 PSESVERLV

-3488 GLIGFFVN
+3488 GLVGFFVN
-3496 TLVLRGRVRP
+3496 TLVLRGRVRS

-3516 VRATT
+3516 VRSST
-3521 LAAFEHHGL
+3521 LSAFEHQGL
-3530 PFEKLVEELQVE
+3530 PFEKLVEELQVD
-3542 RDLSRTPL
+3542 RDLSRNPL

-3572 RPVAVDNATARFDLG
+3572 RPVPVDNATARFDLG

-3592 APDGLHGVLEY
+3592 APDGLRGVLEY
-3603 NTDLFERSTLE
+3603 STDLFERSTVE
-3614 RFAGHLHTLLDA
+3614 RLIGHLRTLLDA
-3626 VVAAPDVTLSRMEW
+3626 VVADPDVALSRLEW
-3640 LTPEERRQVVTT
+3640 LTAEERRQVLTT
-3652 WNATVVD
+3652 WNATGVD

-3667 EHFARQV
+3667 ERFAHQV
-3674 ARRPE
+3674 ALRPE

-3712 PDALVAVCLERT
+3712 PDALVAVCLERS

-3753 SLMVEDAPPLLLVTT
+3753 SLMVEDAPPRLLVTT

-3795 TTAPEVAI
+3795 TTAPDVVI

-3836 GASWASFTPDETFLL
+3836 GAAWGRFAPDESFLL

-3874 VVFPPVPPTDV
+3874 VVFPPQPPTDL

-3959 TCCLRMD
+3959 TCCLRMERPED
-3966 SPQAARGD
+3966 VTGD
-3974 LIPIGPPLANTRV
+3974 LLPIGPPVSNTRV
-3987 YVVDGSLRPVPVGV
+3987 YVVDGALRPVPVGV

-4020 ELTAERFLPDPFAS
+4020 ELTAEHFVPDPFATS
-4034 SPGERVY
+4034 EGERVY

-4054 LDFLGRIDTQVKV
+4054 LDFLGRIDSQVKV
-4067 RGHRI
+4067 RGYRI

-4106 AYVVPTVPGVLEV
+4106 AYVVPTVAGVLDV

-4141 LPALPLTPNGKLDRN
+4141 LPALPLTPNGKLDRK

-4169 GRFVEPGNPLEDQL
+4169 GRFVEPASPLEDQL
-4183 SSVWARELEARR
+4183 SAIWARELGARR
-4195 VGVHDHFFEDLG
+4195 IGVHDHFFEDLG

-4215 VAHRLRETLQ
+4215 VSHRLREALQ

-4247 REDAK
+4247 REGTK
-4252 AITPPVEKPTPRP
+4252 AVAPLAEPAAPRPTPTAAAV
-4265 MSAGAQ
+4265 SAPALILT
-4271 DMGASPPTLGTLPA
+4271 ASPGPTLGQSAPA
-4285 SQPLATPTTATG
+4285 PTFSTTA
-4297 ASAPSPEKAPT
+4297 APAPSSGVSPGTSEKAPT

-4322 GRFPGAASVEEF
+4322 GRFPGATSVDEF

-4346 RFQPEELEHQP
+4346 RFSPEELEHLP
-4357 GLPPGIELWQ
+4357 GLPPGVELWQ
-4367 HPGFVPAQGVLTDID
+4367 HPGFVPAQGVLADID
-4382 QFDPS
+4382 QFDPA

-4414 EDAGIDPSRFPGV
+4414 EDAGIDPSRFSGV

-4438 YASEVQQHMPLDS
+4438 YANEVRQHLPLDS
-4451 AAYFE
+4451 AAFFE

-4464 SLATKVSYK
+4464 SLPTKVSYK
-4473 LGLTGESMLLYT
+4473 LGLTGESMLVYT

-4534 DGHCRAFDAKGQGT
+4534 DGHCRAFDAQGKGT

-4591 TAPSVQGQAA
+4591 TAPSVQGQSA
-4601 VITQALK
+4601 VITQALN
-4608 RSGVTPRDIG
+4608 RSGVAPRDIG
-4618 YVETHGTATPLG
+4618 YVEAHGTATPLG
-4630 DPIEVAALTRAY
+4630 DPIEVAALQRAY
-4642 GLGPD
+4642 GLGTE
-4647 HQGTIALASL
+4647 HRGTIALASL

-4679 LREGEIPPSLHFENP
+4679 LREGEIPPSLHFEQP
-4694 NPRIDFDAGPFF
+4694 NPQIDFDSGPFF

-4732 TNAHAVLEEAPVAAV
+4732 TNAHAVLEEAPVAPS

-4758 LSARSPEALGEAA
+4758 LSARSPEALEAAA
-4771 LKLASHVLANRAP
+4771 LKLAAHVLANRAP

-4796 QVLSARSPESLEMVA
+4796 QVLSARSSEALEAVA

-4824 EALEALSSRFS
+4824 GALEALSSQFS
-4835 VRTPGAEMALAD
+4835 VQVSGAETTLAD
-4847 AAYTQAV
+4847 TAYTQAV

-4878 KSVTPVRVKDVEA
+4878 KSITPVRVKDVEA

-4903 QGSQQWGMGREL
+4903 QGSQQLGMGREL
-4915 SESLPSFRAHV
+4915 SESLPAFRAHV
-4926 DTCLALLDEPLRARV
+4926 DTCLALLEEPLRARV
-4941 TALLRPGRE
+4941 EALLRPGRE
-4950 AEDSSALADTRV
+4950 ADGAVLADTRV

-5044 GRLTLAASNAPDRC
+5044 GRLTLAAINAPDRC

-5070 QSLLQQR
+5070 QALLQQR

-5109 QRQEPSVR
+5109 QRHEPSVR
-5117 YVSSLTGAIARP
+5117 YVSSLTGAVARP
-5129 GELASPDYWATK
+5129 GELASADYWATQ

-5179 LGEDRERVK
+5179 LGEDKERVK

-5195 GGTTTEQSGLLQC
+5195 GGATTEQSGLLQC

-5213 TAGLEVDWDAFYAHE
+5213 TSGLEVDWSAFYAHE
-5228 QRRRVHLPTYAF
+5228 QRRRVHLPTYTF

-5248 PRVQDGAP
+5248 PRGQDGAP
-5256 SVAEHPGRPPEVA
+5256 SAAKPSGRPPEVA
-5269 QPPGTHLTAPA
+5269 SATSATPASALPTVTPALPRAPEGHAVPTPADPVPVNVPA
-5280 ASPQAPASPAS
+5280 ARAPTAHPPLEPAS
-5291 GNVSTTAQGALPAGR
+5291 VSVPSGR

-5312 EVELRIAT
+5312 DVELRIAT

-5382 LLLHA
+5382 LLLN
-5387 PVVEPTRELPLVP
+5387 
-5400 RPRTQPLPLA
+5400 
-5410 FVQERVWRLEQY
+5410 
-5422 LPGLSAYTIPFVLRL
+5422 
-5437 EGPADVATLERAI
+5437 
-5450 QEVVQ
+5450 
-5455 RHEALRTTYDA
+5455 
-5466 VDGRPVQR
+5466 
-5474 FHPHV
+5474 
-5479 RIPLPVVTVEGTP
+5479 TP
-5492 EQREEAA
+5492 C
-5499 LQFAREDAAR
+5499 
-5509 PFDLVHGPVLRT
+5509 
-5521 TLVRLRADLHL
+5521 L
-5532 LVCAIHHIVC
+5532 L
-5542 DTLSIFLF
+5542 
-5550 LQEVGQLYAA
+5550 
-5560 FVQGQPSPLP
+5560 
-5570 PLPVQYADF
+5570 
-5579 GAWQRQSLAESRFP
+5579 
-5593 EQEQW
+5593 
-5598 WRQRLAGMPRQLGI
+5598 
-5612 PTDRPRPANCPL
+5612 
-5624 TSERRVLDFPP
+5624 
-5635 ELSDALVAFG
+5635 
-5645 RREGFTSYMTV
+5645 
-5656 LAAWNALLH
+5656 
-5665 RYTGQADLI
+5665 
-5674 VGTPIGNRTRP
+5674 
-5685 ELLPLIGYVAHSATF
+5685 
-5700 RTHVGDD
+5700 
-5707 PSFRELLHRVRR
+5707 
-5719 EVTDVQSRPDVPF
+5719 
-5732 ELLVEQLVPGKDI
+5732 
-5745 GRDRMADTVF
+5745 
-5755 VYHSNLDM
+5755 
-5763 GGDALAAVGA
+5763 
-5773 KGTLIE
+5773 
-5779 VPGTPVQWGAT
+5779 
-5790 LSDLTLILTEEP
+5790 
-5802 GRVHGALE
+5802 
-5810 YATEL
+5810 
-5815 FDASTAWRMLEHLQV
+5815 
-5830 LLGAAL
+5830 
-5836 ARPETPLSR
+5836 
-5845 LPLATEQERR
+5845 
-5855 AWPQPLA
+5855 
-5862 TAQAPTLPELLREQ
+5862 
-5876 ARRLPD
+5876 
-5882 TVALSQGERTWT
+5882 
-5894 WTELAN
+5894 
-5900 RAHRLA
+5900 
-5906 TRLRELG
+5906 
-5913 LSPGE
+5913 
-5918 PVAVCLRASPE
+5918 
-5929 KLAALWGVLEA
+5929 
-5940 GGAPVALGPTDL
+5940 
-5952 DSLSAYALEDGT
+5952 
-5964 VPRLVTWRGLVTSCP
+5964 
-5979 LDASRVL
+5979 
-5986 HVEEVLD
+5986 
-5993 VASLVTMDGGPPP
+5993 
-6006 TPDSLAWLLP
+6006 
-6016 MGMGQPAWALKHAS
+6016 
-6030 LADFFA
+6030 
-6036 GLDARLRPEPGTTWL
+6036 
-6051 AASEPAPEKPELE
+6051 
-6064 ALWALS
+6064 
-6070 RGLRIVFPSETV
+6070 
-6082 TSRLAQ
+6082 
-6088 GSEGAAPLQFSL
+6088 
-6100 SYFANDED
+6100 
-6108 SLTGPKY
+6108 
-6115 ELLMEGAKF
+6115 
-6124 ADANGFSAVWT
+6124 
-6135 PERHFH
+6135 
-6141 SFGGLYPQPAV
+6141 
-6152 VSAALAAVTHTLRLR
+6152 
-6167 SGSVVLPL
+6167 
-6175 HDPLLVAEQW
+6175 
-6185 SVVDNLSQGRVDVSV
+6185 
-6200 ATGWHVQDFTFAPQ
+6200 
-6214 NYADRRNILLRHLE
+6214 
-6228 TLRSLWRGERQRRP
+6228 
-6242 GGNGV
+6242 
-6247 TVEVGLRPKPVQKE
+6247 
-6261 LPVWLTATANPET
+6261 
-6274 FRLAGELGAGVL
+6274 
-6286 TGLFAHSLEELK
+6286 
-6298 PKVALYR
+6298 
-6305 EAWRRN
+6305 
-6311 GHPGRGHI
+6311 
-6319 TCMLHTFLGDDEAEV
+6319 
-6334 LRQVRKPLLAYFR
+6334 
-6347 SSADITASLLAA
+6347 
-6359 QGHQGELNKI
+6359 
-6369 SKEDID
+6369 
-6375 ALLEHTFE
+6375 
-6383 HHAKGTGLIGTVDS
+6383 
-6397 GLERLRAV
+6397 
-6405 RASDVDEVTCLI
+6405 
-6417 DFGLET
+6417 
-6423 PVVLQGLRR
+6423 
-6432 LATLREL
+6432 
-6439 LVADEV
+6439 
-6445 TRQSRLRGDR
+6445 
-6455 ETGVGELLTLARQ
+6455 
-6468 SGAVLVNT
+6468 
-6476 TARLARS
+6476 
-6483 LAELPGAHEAL
+6483 
-6494 APVSAWMLEGAS
+6494 
-6506 KELASALHRA
+6506 
-6516 SGGTVLLAGE
+6516 
-6526 AGEGGLL
+6526 
-6533 PRAAGEKLPA
+6533 
-6543 DLQVW
+6543 
-6548 VLDSAGVPV
+6548 
-6557 PAGVVG
+6557 
-6563 ELALAGPGLPASLW
+6563 
-6577 KAPEGASRQWVP
+6577 
-6589 HPLRTSARLYRTG
+6589 
-6602 RPVRLRADGHVE
+6602 
-6614 PVSLPTFKLPA
+6614 
-6625 LRPASNS
+6625 
-6632 GSADTRPASGANATA
+6632 
-6647 ESGAH
+6647 
-6652 QAIPG
+6652 
-6657 APRGG
+6657 
-6662 PLPLSFAQQRLWYLQ
+6662 
-6677 QLEPDSTAYNN
+6677 
-6688 AIIFRLTGP
+6688 
-6697 LDARALQTALDAL
+6697 
-6710 VERHEVLRT
+6710 
-6719 TYALTSTHPVQH
+6719 
-6731 IHPTGMLP
+6731 
-6739 MDREDVPGD
+6739 
-6748 TAEAREAA
+6748 
-6756 MLRRCQAYTAT
+6756 YTA
-6767 PFHLDTGP
+6767 
-6775 VARALLLRLGPDAH
+6775 
-6789 VLHLLL
+6789 
-6795 HHVVSDAWCTLVLGR
+6795 
-6810 ELPVLYTCASAGVPS
+6810 
-6825 VLPPLPVQY
+6825 
-6834 ADYAVWQRAWLTG
+6834 
-6847 PVLEEQARWWKD
+6847 
-6859 LLQGAPPL
+6859 
-6867 ELPTDLPRPAMQ
+6867 
-6879 SYAGAAHRFHLPREV
+6879 
-6894 SEPLLAVGRR
+6894 
-6904 EGATSFMVLMAL
+6904 
-6916 FQALLSRYSGQED
+6916 
-6929 FAVGTPIAGR
+6929 
-6939 TRPEVEGLLGCF
+6939 
-6951 VNTLALRAKLDGAPN
+6951 
-6966 FRELIARV
+6966 
-6974 KHQALGAYARQDM
+6974 
-6987 PFERLVDVLQA
+6987 
-6998 PRDLS
+6998 
-7003 RTPVFQ
+7003 
-7009 AILNVI
+7009 
-7015 NVPEAQTTD
+7015 
-7024 GQGLRIGDVD
+7024 
-7034 VPVTTSKF
+7034 
-7042 DLTLEV
+7042 
-7048 REQRDGLLC
+7048 
-7057 RLEYAT
+7057 
-7063 ALFDEATLARMAEH
+7063 
-7077 LTALAKAVTA
+7077 
-7087 APDAPVADLPLLST
+7087 
-7101 QAREQVL
+7101 
-7108 RGWNDTQ
+7108 
-7115 VEFPRGSSLH
+7115 
-7125 QLFEAQAE
+7125 
-7133 RTPDAIALQ
+7133 
-7142 FEGQQLTYGQLD
+7142 
-7154 ARANQLAHH
+7154 
-7163 LRIRGVG
+7163 
-7170 PETLVGVCLERSLE
+7170 
-7184 MVVAL
+7184 
-7189 LGVLKSG
+7189 
-7196 AAYVPLDPS
+7196 
-7205 TPTERLIGMLEDTAA
+7205 
-7220 PVLLIQERFRNALP
+7220 
-7234 AHAAHVIAL
+7234 
-7243 DTEWDA
+7243 
-7249 IARQPISRPRA
+7249 
-7260 LAGED
+7260 
-7265 ALAYVIFTSGSTGRP
+7265 
-7280 KGAMNAHAGIV
+7280 
-7291 NRLRWMQSRYG
+7291 
-7302 LTTEDTV
+7302 
-7309 LQKTPF
+7309 
-7315 SFDVSVW
+7315 
-7322 EFFWPLMTGAKLV
+7322 
-7335 LARPGGH
+7335 
-7342 QEPDYLTTLMARE
+7342 
-7355 GVTTAHFVPSMLRAF
+7355 
-7370 VEEPGLEHLTR
+7370 
-7381 LRQVMCS
+7381 
-7388 GEALPAD
+7388 
-7395 LVHKAQ
+7395 
-7401 ARLPHATLH
+7401 
-7410 NLYGPTE
+7410 
-7417 AAVDVT
+7417 
-7423 SWECPRDD
+7423 
-7431 ALRVVPI
+7431 
-7438 GRPVANTRLYVL
+7438 
-7450 DRRNQPVPVGI
+7450 
-7461 PGELFIGGVQVGR
+7461 
-7474 GYWRRPTLTAERFVP
+7474 
-7489 DAHGGTPGA
+7489 
-7498 RLYRTGDIARWRTD
+7498 
-7512 GTLEYLGRADFQVK
+7512 
-7526 LRGFRIELGDIEAAL
+7526 
-7541 QAWPGVRE
+7541 
-7549 AVAVVRQDSAGA
+7549 
-7561 PRLVA
+7561 
-7566 YVTAEGAAPDT
+7566 
-7577 AALRAFLHARLPE
+7577 
-7590 YMVPSALVTLEAL
+7590 
-7603 PLTSSGKVDR
+7603 
-7613 KALPTPDAPTS
+7613 
-7624 VKGESI
+7624 
-7630 APRDDTERTLAAIFA
+7630 
-7645 EVLGVERVG
+7645 
-7654 VQDSFFELGGH
+7654 
-7665 SLLATQVAAR
+7665 
-7675 VRAQF
+7675 
-7680 GKELPLRTLFEA
+7680 
-7692 PTVEALSRRLVSAL
+7692 
-7706 EQKAS
+7706 
-7711 SAPAS
+7711 
-7716 GRAAFASEP
+7716 
-7725 EDSTV
+7725 
-7730 RASSEHRSG
+7730 
-7739 RAPSPSEPGPAS
+7739 
-7751 VPSTVASPAARQP
+7751 
-7764 VWFVGQQE
+7764 
-7772 PGWHHRLVRYA
+7772 
-7783 DTTPHDAPRDVPPAS
+7783 
-7798 TTGIPK
+7798 
-7804 PSSEGTA
+7804 
-7811 APVQAPRE
+7811 
-7819 ATNTAGPPE
+7819 

>member
-10 ARLAELLREKRRPA
+10 ARLAELLREKLRDTRRV
-24 QRAPASFAQER
+24 PASFGQER
-35 MWFQERLAPGQAGL
+35 MWVQERLAPGQAGL
-49 DLVYSVRLSGRLD
+49 GLVYSVRLSGRLD
-62 VESLSGSLNEVVRRH
+62 VGALEGSLQEVVRRH
-77 AALRTTFVEQDGRPW
+77 EVLRTTFVEQDGRPW
-92 QHVAPSLAVPLPVE
+92 QRIAPALVVPLPVVRVADE
-106 PVEDADAAWR
+106 DAAWR
-116 RLREE
+116 RLDEE
-121 ARAPFQLEQGPLL
+121 ARAPFDLEQGPLL
-134 RAALFALSD
+134 EALLFARSD
-143 HEHLLML
+143 TEHLLML
-150 KLHHAVFDGWSMGVL
+150 KLHHTVADAWSLGVL
-165 VHELGAA
+165 VQELGAA
-172 YRARVAGEAVTLP
+172 YAALTSGVPVTLP
-185 DLPLQYPD
+185 ALPLQYAD
-193 FSSWQRETLRGP
+193 FSAWQRESLGDDALRS
-205 ALEAQLDWWRT
+205 QLDWWRT
-216 QLDARAVLSLP
+216 HLDARAVLSLP
-227 TDRPRGAQGDPR
+227 TDRPRGAQVDPR
-239 GASVS
+239 GATVS
-244 AVLPVELLQRLS
+244 AVLPPQLLQRLT
-256 ALAKQEGTTL
+256 ALAGQEGTTL

-275 VLLLR
+275 VLLRR
-280 YSGQDTLTVG
+280 YSGQEDLTVG
-290 TPIAGRSRADLE
+290 TPIAGRSRAELE

-317 LEGDPSFRALIARVQ
+317 QEGNPSFREFVTRVKSS
-332 ATALGAFAHQDVP
+332 ALGAFAHQDVP
-345 FEKLVEVLQPPRHLG
+345 FEKLVEVLQPPRHLD
-360 VHPFFQ
+360 VSPFFQ
-366 VMFAMQD
+366 VMFVLQNTPRP
-373 APLPPVQLPGLSLDA
+373 PLQLPGLSLDA
-388 RTVDSGFAQ
+388 RSVAQGFAQ
-397 FDLTLFAFE
+397 FELTLFAME
-406 EPEGLR
+406 QPEGLG
-412 LSAEYRTALFD
+412 LTAEYRTALFD
-423 EATVARML
+423 EATVARLL

-441 VSRPQAR
+441 VSRPDAR

-455 DAAERQRVLHAWD
+455 DAAERQRVLHAWS
-468 GPREPFAR
+468 GPSEAR
-476 GLLLHQFVELQ
+476 PRGVLLHQWVEAQ
-487 VARTPDAVAVT
+487 VARTPDAVAVI
-498 FEGESLTY
+498 FEGTSLTY
-506 ARLDARANQLA
+506 AQLDARANQLA
-517 WHLRELGVG
+517 WHLRERGVG

-549 KAGGVYVP
+549 KAGGAYVP
-557 FDPSLPAQ
+557 FDPSFPEQ
-565 RLAWMAEDARP
+565 RLAWMAKGARP

-590 AHDGTVFRVDSQWE
+590 VHDGPVVRLDTQWE

-610 SMTLPPV
+610 SVTPPPV
-617 SSEEALAYV
+617 SFEEALAYV

-651 WMQGAHPLSPDDSVL
+651 WMQGAHPLSPDDAVL

-675 SLWEFF
+675 SVWEFF

-738 RQVLCSGEALPLELA
+738 RRVVCSGEALPLELA
-753 ERCLERLPTVRLHN
+753 ERCLERLPTIRLHN
-767 LYGPTETAVEVTAH
+767 LYGPTEAAVEVTAH

-793 IGHPVANTYLRLLD
+793 IGRPVANTRIRLLD
-807 ATLRPV
+807 VALRPV

-838 TAERFVPDAYGDT
+838 TAERFIPDAYDDT

-861 VARWLPDGAV
+861 VARWLPDGAI

-894 AALEQHPAVRQAVVV
+894 AALEQHPGVRQAVVV
-909 ARVGTTASDT
+909 ARAGTTASDT
-919 RLVAYLVGRADA
+919 RLVAYLLHRADA
-931 APVETGSLRTF
+931 SPAGTEALRAF
-942 LVERLPEYM
+942 LEERLPEYM

-958 LDALPLTASGK
+958 LEALPLTASGK

-977 PDAATVVAPAYVAPR
+977 PDTSTAVAPAYVAPR
-992 SPTEERLASIWAE
+992 TPTEERLASLWTE

-1011 VGVHDDFFALGG
+1011 VGAHDDFFALGG
-1023 HSLLATQLLSRIRAA
+1023 HSLLATRLLSRLRAA
-1038 FQFELPL
+1038 FHFELPL

-1050 SSTLGALASAVD
+1050 APTLAALAGVVD
-1062 AGQGR
+1062 EARGR
-1067 STADQDPPLRAIP
+1067 ATGPQAPPLRPAS
-1080 RDEAVPLSFAQQRL
+1080 RDEALPLSFAQQRL
-1094 WFLDQLQPGSVA
+1094 WFLEQLQPGSVA
-1106 YNLPGSVLLEG
+1106 YNLPGAVLLEG
-1117 ELQAGALRQ
+1117 ALQARALQQ

-1138 RTTFAAGPHGPVQ
+1138 RTTFAAGPQGPVQ
-1151 RIASDTACPF
+1151 RIASEMVCPF
-1161 EAVDLSTLAP
+1161 DEVDLGVLPSET
-1171 EAREARLREVFS
+1171 REARLREVFA

-1205 EERRHVLLV
+1205 EEARHVLLA

-1223 WSTGIL
+1223 WSTGVL

-1238 ALASGQTPALPPLPL
+1238 ALASGQAPALPALPI

-1263 QRMQGE
+1263 QRMQGDV
-1269 LLATQLAWW
+1269 LATQLSWW
-1278 KEQLAGAPPLLR
+1278 REQLAGAPPLLT
-1290 LPTDRTRPA
+1290 LPTDRPRPA
-1299 VQTFT
+1299 VQTFS
-1304 GEQLSVRLPRKLAG
+1304 GDQLAVRLPRTLADA
-1318 GVHAVAKLEG
+1318 VRDVAKREG

-1365 AEGLIGFFVNTLVL
+1365 TEGLIGFFVNTLVL
-1379 RARIDPRA
+1379 RARIDPGA

-1404 EHQDVPFE
+1404 EHQDLPFE

-1422 DPRHTPFF
+1422 DTRHTPFF

-1453 VPSPFTASKY
+1453 VPPILTSSKY
-1463 DFSLILEP
+1463 DFSLILEE
-1471 SQDGFTGSLHYNPD
+1471 SQDGFTGSLHYNTD
-1485 LFDAAFLRGLLR
+1485 LFDADFLRGLLR
-1497 DYATLLEALPGQLE
+1497 DYATLLEALPGQLDA
-1511 SPVQD
+1511 PMRG
-1516 LSLLAEADRRRVL
+1516 LSLLTGEDRRRVL
-1529 EDWSGFSVVRDF
+1529 EAWSGASSVRDF
-1541 SGQTLP
+1541 SRQSLP
-1547 SRFAR
+1547 ARFAE
-1552 QVALAPEAV
+1552 QVARAPEAL
-1561 ALVSE
+1561 ALVSDAGDL
-1566 EEVITYAQLDARA
+1566 TYARLDARA

-1589 GIAEGSRVAVL
+1589 GIGEGSRVAVL

-1614 LKAGAAYVPVD
+1614 LKAGAAYVPVE
-1625 LNAPPERWSL
+1625 LSAPPERWSL

-1641 AAMVITL
+1641 AALIITL

-1664 LDAESSR
+1664 LDAEASLLTSQPETAPSS
-1671 LASRPASAL
+1671 
-1680 ADQGL
+1680 Q
-1685 VGDSLAYVLFTSGST
+1685 VTGDSLAYVLFTSGST
-1700 GMPKGVC
+1700 GLPKGVC

-1715 LVVDNDFV
+1715 LVVDNDFL
-1723 RFGPGE
+1723 RFGPTE

-1750 LNGARLV
+1750 LNGAQLV

-1769 ADTLVHHRV
+1769 ADTVGHHRV

-1787 FEQMAVH
+1787 FEQMSVH
-1794 HPDSLAGLPQV
+1794 HPEALVAVPQL

-1810 VLPAARVRE
+1810 VLPPSRVRE
-1819 HLGRI
+1819 HLARM
-1824 GPGAVLINGY
+1824 GADAVFVNGY

-1849 TGDPVGASVPIGRPL
+1849 PGDAVGTTVPIGRPL
-1864 PHSTAYVLDATM
+1864 PHSTVYVLDSALS
-1876 RPVPPGMPG
+1876 PVPPGMPG

-1907 RFLPHPFSSTPGARL
+1907 RFLPHPFSATPGARL
-1922 YRTGDQARWRP
+1922 YRTGDRARWRP

-1957 EVEAALRALPGVHEA
+1957 EVEAALRALPGVREA
-1972 VAVVREDIA
+1972 VAEVREDVV

-1986 VAYVVGEALEAATL
+1986 VAYVVGEALEGQAL
-2000 RSALQQRLPDYL
+2000 RSALQQQLPDHL
-2012 IPGAFVVLEAL
+2012 IPSACVVLAAL
-2023 PLNAN
+2023 PLNAH
-2028 GKLNRSALP
+2028 GKLDRKALP
-2037 APEALVSAD
+2037 APEVPVSTDA
-2046 RFVAPRDALEERL
+2046 FVAPRDALEEQL
-2059 AGLFGEVLHVT
+2059 AGLFGEVLHVE

-2079 ELGGHSLL
+2079 DLGGHSLL

-2092 SRLRSALGVELP
+2092 SRLRATLGVELP
-2104 LGDLFAAPTVEM
+2104 LGDLFAAPTVER
-2116 LAVRVAALRA
+2116 LAVRVAALRGQEA
-2126 REDSAPRVPA
+2126 SRPGLPPLVPM
-2136 LVATPRTGPVPLSFA
+2136 PRTGPVPLSFA

-2161 QPGSAVYNVPGLLVL
+2161 QPGSAFYNVPGILVL
-2176 DGTLDVRA
+2176 DGTLDAAA
-2184 LEQSLQALIQRHE
+2184 LEQALRALVRRHE
-2197 ALRTTFASEGD
+2197 ALRTTFASEGG
-2208 SPVQRIHS
+2208 SPLQRIH
-2216 EGTLALTVID
+2216 EGGTLSLRTID
-2226 LESVPEDRREAE
+2226 LASVAEDQREAE
-2238 VKRHSKLEATR
+2238 AGRQAAVEAAR

-2254 TGPLVRAVL
+2254 QGPLVRAVL
-2263 LRLEARRHVLLL
+2263 LRLEARRHWLLL

-2280 VSDGWSIGIFAREL
+2280 VSDGWSIGVFAREL
-2294 GSLYRAFAAGQPAT
+2294 GSLYRAFTSGDPDG
-2308 LPALPLQYA
+2308 LPALPVQYA
-2317 DFALWQRQWLQG
+2317 DFALWQRQWLHG

-2339 RHQLGDAPT
+2339 RGQLAEAPT
-2348 SLDLPTDRP
+2348 SLELPTDKP
-2357 RPAVQSFRGAALPV
+2357 RPLTPSFQGASLPV
-2371 TLSPELS
+2371 ALSPALS

-2406 YAGQDDVLVGSAI
+2406 YADQDDVLVGSAI

-2445 PRASFQ
+2445 PGASFR

-2478 MQGARDLSRSP
+2478 LQAGRDPSRSP
-2489 LFQVAFNL
+2489 VFQVAFTL
-2497 QNAPAGTLE
+2497 QNAPPGTLD
-2506 LPGLRLELRSG
+2506 LPGLRLELRG
-2517 AITTAKF
+2517 GEITTAKF
-2524 DLDFSLQERDGAFSG
+2524 DLDFSLQEQDGTFNGDLNFA
-2539 ELHFSTDLFEP
+2539 TDLFEP
-2550 STVDRMVTHFQVL
+2550 ATVARMVTHFQAL
-2563 LGALTSRPEV
+2563 LGALTARPEV
-2573 PVSSHPLLQG
+2573 PVSWHSLLQG
-2583 TERQRVLVDWNAT
+2583 AERQRVLVDWNAT
-2596 HRPLAPHSVP
+2596 HRPLAPRSVP
-2606 ALFAPQV
+2606 ALFAAQV
-2613 VRAPDAVAV
+2613 QRAPDAVAV
-2622 QADGQ
+2622 QSGGQ
-2627 SLTCAALEA
+2627 SLTYSALEA
-2636 RANQLARH
+2636 HANQLARH

-2659 VERGLGLVVGMLG
+2659 VERGLELVVGMLG

-2686 YPRARLAFMFEDAG
+2686 YPRPRLAFMFEDSG
-2700 ISAVVAQQSLVGAL
+2700 VSAVVAQQALLGAL
-2714 PAHALPTVCLDSDAA
+2714 PAHALPTVCLDADAT
-2729 VLERQSVL
+2729 VLDRQSRTG
-2737 PPEDVAVDPEQLA
+2737 PEGVVVAPEQLA

-2756 GSTGTPKG
+2756 GSTGAPKG
-2764 VGITHQSIAHLVRET
+2764 VGITHHSIAHLVRDT
-2779 SSVRLTPDDCM
+2779 DFARLTPDDCM

-2816 ILPREVTLSP
+2816 ILPREVTLAP
-2826 AELAR
+2826 TELAR

-2868 GEAANADAARDV
+2868 GEAANADAARAV
-2880 LRAGAPGRLVN
+2880 LRAGPPGRLVN
-2891 LYGPTETTV
+2891 LYGPTEATV
-2900 GVTTHDLVDLPEHA
+2900 GVTTHDIVDLPAHA
-2914 TSLPI
+2914 ASVPI
-2919 GRPMTRVQTYVLDA
+2919 GRPMTRVQAYVLDA
-2933 QGQPVPVGVPG
+2933 RGQPVPVGVPG

-2954 RGYLGRPGLTAE
+2954 RGYLGRPALTAE
-2966 RFVPSPFSDVP
+2966 RFVPSPFGDVP
-2977 GARLYRTGDRV
+2977 GARLYRTGDRA
-2988 RWLPDGTLDFLGRID
+2988 RWRPDGTLDFLGRID

-3016 EVEAVLR
+3016 EVEALLR

-3034 VLDAG
+3034 LVDDGSG
-3039 DPRLVAWYVAAAPVE
+3039 DPRLVAWYVPGAPVE
-3054 AAVLRAFVSERLPAP
+3054 AAVLRAFVSARLPAP

-3094 PSPDAR
+3094 PPPDAR
-3100 SVATGASAPE
+3100 AAVSGSHAPE

-3119 AALFQDLLRLETV
+3119 ATLFQELLRLERV

-3150 LISRLRSTFGVELPL
+3150 LISRLRSSFGVELPL
-3165 RALFEAPTVAR
+3165 RALFDAPTVAR
-3176 LTDRVEAQLLSRITG
+3176 LTDTVEAALLSRATS
-3191 PRLPALVPV
+3191 PSLPVLVPT
-3200 SRDRDLP
+3200 SRERDLP

-3228 NVTSALRLEGALDTE
+3228 NVTSALRLEGVLDAE

-3248 LGLVVARHEA
+3248 LEHVVARHEA

-3270 VQTVHPA
+3270 IQTVHPA
-3277 SAWELPVTD
+3277 ARWELPVTD
-3286 LSAVDV
+3286 LSPVDV
-3292 GRREEEARRISVE
+3292 GAREEEAQRLCVE
-3305 EAARPFDLGQ
+3305 EASRPFDLDR
-3315 GPLLRTRLLRLDEGT
+3315 GPLLRTRLLRVET
-3330 HLLLLCM
+3330 EAHLLLLCM

-3347 GVLVREVVAGYEAFA
+3347 GVLVREVAAGYQAFC
-3362 SGRTPV
+3362 SGRTPE
-3368 LPVLPVQYADFAVW
+3368 LPALPVQYADFAVW

-3388 GDVLAE
+3388 GEVLRQ

-3401 HLSGVPHVLE
+3401 HLAGAPRVLE

-3422 STRGALLPVHL
+3422 STNGALLAVHL
-3433 PSEAVERLV
+3433 PSESVERLL
-3442 ALGRKEGATPYMA
+3442 ALGRQEGVTPYMA

-3474 VGSPIAGREYGELE
+3474 VGSPIAGRDREELE
-3488 GLIGFFVN
+3488 GLVGFFVN

-3506 GDTFRTLLAQ
+3506 GDTFRTLLTQ
-3516 VRATT
+3516 VRAST
-3521 LAAFEHHGL
+3521 LSAFEHQGL
-3530 PFEKLVEELQVE
+3530 PFEKLVEELQVA
-3542 RDLSRTPL
+3542 RDLSRNPL

-3572 RPVAVDNATARFDLG
+3572 RPVPVDNATARFDLG

-3592 APDGLHGVLEY
+3592 APDGLRGVLEY
-3603 NTDLFERSTLE
+3603 STDLFERSTVE
-3614 RFAGHLHTLLDA
+3614 RLLGHLRTLLDA
-3626 VVAAPDVTLSRMEW
+3626 VVAAPDVPMARLEW
-3640 LTPEERRQVVTT
+3640 ITPGERQQVLTT
-3652 WNATVVD
+3652 WNATAGD
-3659 YPRESNLA
+3659 FPRESNLA
-3667 EHFARQV
+3667 ACFARQV
-3674 ARRPE
+3674 ALRPE
-3679 SIALEFGDTRLT
+3679 ATALEFGDARLT

-3704 VLRSLGVG
+3704 LLRSHGVG
-3712 PDALVAVCLERT
+3712 PDALVAVCLERS

-3746 AYPARRL
+3746 AYPPRRL
-3753 SLMVEDAPPLLLVTT
+3753 SLMLEDAPPRLLVTT
-3768 RSLRST
+3768 RALRSS
-3774 LSIPDAVPCLFVE
+3774 LSVSEAVPCVFVE
-3787 EQSLEGQP
+3787 EESLEGRP
-3795 TTAPEVAI
+3795 TTAPDVDL
-3803 SARNLAYVDF
+3803 SARSLAYVDF

-3836 GASWASFTPDETFLL
+3836 GATWARFTPEEAFLL
-3851 IAPLSFDA
+3851 LAPLSFDA
-3859 STLEIWGPLLSGGRL
+3859 STLEIWGPLLSGGLL
-3874 VVFPPVPPTDV
+3874 VVFPPQPPTDL
-3885 ELLGQVLRRHGVTS
+3885 ELLGQVIRRHGVTS

-3932 PTHTRRVVE
+3932 PSHTRRVLE

-3959 TCCLRMD
+3959 TCCLRMERPED
-3966 SPQAARGD
+3966 ARGD
-3974 LIPIGPPLANTRV
+3974 LLPIGPPVANTRV
-3987 YVVDGSLRPVPVGV
+3987 YVVDGALRPVPVGV

-4020 ELTAERFLPDPFAS
+4020 DLTAERFLPDPFS
-4034 SPGERVY
+4034 TTPGERMY
-4041 RTGDLVRWRADGS
+4041 RSGDLVRWRPDGS
-4054 LDFLGRIDTQVKV
+4054 LDFLGRIDGQVKV
-4067 RGHRI
+4067 RGFRV

-4086 ALADAA
+4086 AIADAA

-4106 AYVVPTVPGVLEV
+4106 AYVVPAVAGVLDV

-4141 LPALPLTPNGKLDRN
+4141 VAALPLTPNGKVDRH

-4169 GRFVEPGNPLEDQL
+4169 GRFVEPGNPLEDRL
-4183 SSVWARELEARR
+4183 TSVWARELGAQRI
-4195 VGVHDHFFEDLG
+4195 GVHDHFFEDLG

-4215 VAHRLRETLQ
+4215 VANRLREALQ

-4241 LAQRLE
+4241 LAERLE
-4247 REDAK
+4247 REGAK
-4252 AITPPVEKPTPRP
+4252 AGAAP
-4265 MSAGAQ
+4265 METSSAS
-4271 DMGASPPTLGTLPA
+4271 GASLSA
-4285 SQPLATPTTATG
+4285 ATPVTGTAPD
-4297 ASAPSPEKAPT
+4297 ASARTPEKAPAPT
-4308 PALPSGA
+4308 LPSGA
-4315 IAIVGMS
+4315 IAIIGMS

-4357 GLPPGIELWQ
+4357 GLPPGVELWQ
-4367 HPGFVPAQGVLTDID
+4367 HPGFVPAQGVLADID
-4382 QFDPS
+4382 EFDPA

-4414 EDAGIDPSRFPGV
+4414 EDAGVDPARFPGV

-4438 YASEVQQHMPLDS
+4438 YASEVQQHLPLDS
-4451 AAYFE
+4451 AAFFE

-4464 SLATKVSYK
+4464 SLPTKVSYK
-4473 LGLTGESMLLYT
+4473 LGLTGESMLVYT

-4560 RLEDAVRDGDP
+4560 RLEDAVRDGDA

-4601 VITQALK
+4601 VITQALN
-4608 RSGVTPRDIG
+4608 RSGVAPRDIG
-4618 YVETHGTATPLG
+4618 YVEAHGTATPLG
-4630 DPIEVAALTRAY
+4630 DPIEVAALQRAY
-4642 GLGPD
+4642 GLGPE
-4647 HQGTIALASL
+4647 HRGTIPLASL
-4657 KTNVGHLDTVAGIAG
+4657 KTNVGHLDTVAGLAG

-4679 LREGEIPPSLHFENP
+4679 LREGEIPPSLHFEQP

-4706 VNTRLRPWPRGETP
+4706 VNTHLRPWPRGGTP

-4732 TNAHAVLEEAPVAAV
+4732 TNAHAVLEEAPAV
-4747 GPTSRS
+4747 SSGPTSRS

-4758 LSARSPEALGEAA
+4758 LSARSPEALEAA
-4771 LKLASHVLANRAP
+4771 AQRLATFVLAARSP
-4784 EALEAASLKLAQ
+4784 EAMEAAALKLAQ
-4796 QVLSARSPESLEMVA
+4796 QVLTARSPETLETVA

-4819 SARSP
+4819 SARAP
-4824 EALEALSSRFS
+4824 GAVEALADPLS
-4835 VRTPGAEMALAD
+4835 VPGAESALAD
-4847 AAYTQAV
+4847 VAYTQAV

-4869 AEDLAKQLR
+4869 AADLARQLC
-4878 KSVTPVRVKDVEA
+4878 KPATPVRLKDVEG

-4903 QGSQQWGMGREL
+4903 QGSQQLGMGREL
-4915 SESLPSFRAHV
+4915 SGSVPAFRVHV
-4926 DTCLALLDEPLRARV
+4926 DACLALLDAPLRARV
-4941 TALLRPGRE
+4941 EALLRPD
-4950 AEDSSALADTRV
+4950 AEVDGAPLLADTRV

-5008 EALRLAV
+5008 DALRLAV
-5015 VRGELMHRLPPGAM
+5015 ARGELMHRLPPGAM

-5034 PATDVQPLLS
+5034 PASDVQPLLS
-5044 GRLTLAASNAPDRC
+5044 GRLTLAALNAPDRC
-5058 VVSGPVEEVERF
+5058 VVSGPVDEVERF

-5087 HAFHSADVEPLMG
+5087 HAFHSSDVEPLMG
-5100 ELARVVATL
+5100 ELADVVATL
-5109 QRQEPSVR
+5109 QRHEPAVR
-5117 YVSSLTGAIARP
+5117 YVSSLTGALVRP
-5129 GELASPDYWATK
+5129 GELTSPGYWATQ

-5153 SLLEEGCSV
+5153 ALLEEGCSV

-5179 LGEDRERVK
+5179 LGEDKERVK

-5195 GGTTTEQSGLLQC
+5195 GGATTEQSGLLQC

-5213 TAGLEVDWDAFYAHE
+5213 MAGLEVDWGAFYAHE

-5248 PRVQDGAP
+5248 PRTQDGAP
-5256 SVAEHPGRPPEVA
+5256 SAVESPGHPTVGAPPA
-5269 QPPGTHLTAPA
+5269 GGMSAATHLSTPLQAPTGRAAAPSASPHALTEHA
-5280 ASPQAPASPAS
+5280 ASPSASPH
-5291 GNVSTTAQGALPAGR
+5291 LPAPVAGPVPMGR

-5312 EVELRIAT
+5312 DVEIRIAT

-5327 MDFVG
+5327 LDFVG

-5361 VPLAALFEAPT
+5361 VPLTALFEAPT
-5372 VAGLASRIEP
+5372 VAGLTSRIEP
-5382 LLLHA
+5382 LLRHA
-5387 PVVEPTRELPLVP
+5387 PVAEPTHELPLVP
-5400 RPRTQPLPLA
+5400 RPRTGPLPLS

-5422 LPGLSAYTIPFVLRL
+5422 LPGLSAYAIPFVLRL
-5437 EGPADVATLERAI
+5437 EGPADAAILERAV

-5466 VDGRPVQR
+5466 VDGKPVQR
-5474 FHPHV
+5474 FHPSV
-5479 RIPLPVVTVEGTP
+5479 RIALPVVEVHGTP

-5499 LQFAREDAAR
+5499 LQLAREDAAK

-5521 TLVRLRADLHL
+5521 TLVRLRPDLHL

-5542 DTLSIFLF
+5542 DTLSTSLF

-5560 FVQGQPSPLP
+5560 FLQGRPSPLA
-5570 PLPVQYADF
+5570 PLSVQYADF
-5579 GAWQRQSLAESRFP
+5579 GAWQRESLAQARFP

-5598 WRQRLAGMPRQLGI
+5598 WRQRLAGMPRQLGL

-5624 TSERRVLDFPP
+5624 TSERMVLDFPATLA
-5635 ELSDALVAFG
+5635 EALLAFSK
-5645 RREGFTSYMTV
+5645 REGFTPYMTV

-5665 RYTGQADLI
+5665 RYTGQTDLV

-5685 ELLPLIGYVAHSATF
+5685 ELLPLIGYVAHSAAF

-5707 PSFRELLHRVRR
+5707 PTFRELLNRVRR

-5755 VYHSNLDM
+5755 VYHSNLSM
-5763 GGDALAAVGA
+5763 GGDALAAVGTR
-5773 KGTLIE
+5773 GTFIE

-5815 FDASTAWRMLEHLQV
+5815 FDASTARRMLEHLQV

-5836 ARPETPLSR
+5836 ARPEESLSR
-5845 LPLATEQERR
+5845 LPLATEHERR
-5855 AWPQPLA
+5855 AWPEPRA
-5862 TAQAPTLPELLREQ
+5862 TPPAPSLPALLREQ
-5876 ARRLPD
+5876 ARLQPD
-5882 TVALSQGERTWT
+5882 AIAVSQGEASWT
-5894 WTELAN
+5894 WAALAS
-5900 RAHRLA
+5900 RARRIA
-5906 TRLRELG
+5906 TRLRERG

-5918 PVAVCLRASPE
+5918 PVALCLRASPE

-5952 DSLSAYALEDGT
+5952 DSLAVYAVDGQHASH
-5964 VPRLVTWRGLVTSCP
+5964 LVTWRGLVTSFR
-5979 LDASRVL
+5979 LDPARVL
-5986 HVEEVLD
+5986 QIEAALD
-5993 VASLVTMDGGPPP
+5993 GDAPVAPHGESPPP
-6006 TPDSLAWLLP
+6006 APDSLAWLLP
-6016 MGMGQPAWALKHAS
+6016 LGAGQPAWALSHAS
-6030 LADFFA
+6030 LTGFFA
-6036 GLDARLRPEPGTTWL
+6036 GLDARLRPTPGTTWL

-6070 RGLRIVFPSETV
+6070 RGLRVLFPSEAIA
-6082 TSRLAQ
+6082 SRLSH
-6088 GSEGAAPLQFSL
+6088 GSEGASPLQLSL

-6108 SLTGPKY
+6108 SLSGPKY

-6152 VSAALAAVTHTLRLR
+6152 VSAALAAVTKNLRLR

-6228 TLRSLWRGERQRRP
+6228 TLRALWRGERQRRP

-6247 TVEVGLRPKPVQKE
+6247 TVEVGLRPKPVQPE

-6334 LRQVRKPLLAYFR
+6334 LRQVRKPLLGYFR
-6347 SSADITASLLAA
+6347 GSADITASLLAA

-6397 GLERLRAV
+6397 GLKRLRDV

-6439 LVADEV
+6439 LVADESSRQ
-6445 TRQSRLRGDR
+6445 TRVRGER
-6455 ETGVGELLTLARQ
+6455 ETGVGELLALARQ

-6476 TARLARS
+6476 TARLART
-6483 LAELPGAHEAL
+6483 LADMPEAREAL
-6494 APVSAWMLEGAS
+6494 APVSAWVLEGAS
-6506 KELASALHRA
+6506 TELASALQRS
-6516 SGGTVLLAGE
+6516 SGSAVLLAGE
-6526 AGEGGLL
+6526 AREGGLL
-6533 PRAAGEKLPA
+6533 PRAPGETRSA
-6543 DLQVW
+6543 ELQAW
-6548 VLDSAGVPV
+6548 VLDAAGEPV
-6557 PAGVVG
+6557 PTGVVG
-6563 ELALAGPGLPASLW
+6563 ELALSGAGLPASFW
-6577 KAPEGASRQWVP
+6577 KAPADAARRQAP
-6589 HPLRTSARLYRTG
+6589 HPLNPSVRLYRTG
-6602 RPVRLRADGHVE
+6602 RPVRLRSDGHVE
-6614 PVSLPTFKLPA
+6614 PVALPAFKLP
-6625 LRPASNS
+6625 
-6632 GSADTRPASGANATA
+6632 T
-6647 ESGAH
+6647 
-6652 QAIPG
+6652 
-6657 APRGG
+6657 
-6662 PLPLSFAQQRLWYLQ
+6662 
-6677 QLEPDSTAYNN
+6677 
-6688 AIIFRLTGP
+6688 
-6697 LDARALQTALDAL
+6697 
-6710 VERHEVLRT
+6710 
-6719 TYALTSTHPVQH
+6719 
-6731 IHPTGMLP
+6731 
-6739 MDREDVPGD
+6739 
-6748 TAEAREAA
+6748 
-6756 MLRRCQAYTAT
+6756 
-6767 PFHLDTGP
+6767 
-6775 VARALLLRLGPDAH
+6775 
-6789 VLHLLL
+6789 
-6795 HHVVSDAWCTLVLGR
+6795 
-6810 ELPVLYTCASAGVPS
+6810 
-6825 VLPPLPVQY
+6825 
-6834 ADYAVWQRAWLTG
+6834 
-6847 PVLEEQARWWKD
+6847 
-6859 LLQGAPPL
+6859 
-6867 ELPTDLPRPAMQ
+6867 PRP
-6879 SYAGAAHRFHLPREV
+6879 
-6894 SEPLLAVGRR
+6894 
-6904 EGATSFMVLMAL
+6904 TS
-6916 FQALLSRYSGQED
+6916 D
-6929 FAVGTPIAGR
+6929 
-6939 TRPEVEGLLGCF
+6939 
-6951 VNTLALRAKLDGAPN
+6951 
-6966 FRELIARV
+6966 
-6974 KHQALGAYARQDM
+6974 
-6987 PFERLVDVLQA
+6987 
-6998 PRDLS
+6998 
-7003 RTPVFQ
+7003 
-7009 AILNVI
+7009 
-7015 NVPEAQTTD
+7015 
-7024 GQGLRIGDVD
+7024 
-7034 VPVTTSKF
+7034 
-7042 DLTLEV
+7042 
-7048 REQRDGLLC
+7048 
-7057 RLEYAT
+7057 
-7063 ALFDEATLARMAEH
+7063 
-7077 LTALAKAVTA
+7077 
-7087 APDAPVADLPLLST
+7087 
-7101 QAREQVL
+7101 
-7108 RGWNDTQ
+7108 
-7115 VEFPRGSSLH
+7115 
-7125 QLFEAQAE
+7125 
-7133 RTPDAIALQ
+7133 
-7142 FEGQQLTYGQLD
+7142 
-7154 ARANQLAHH
+7154 
-7163 LRIRGVG
+7163 
-7170 PETLVGVCLERSLE
+7170 
-7184 MVVAL
+7184 
-7189 LGVLKSG
+7189 
-7196 AAYVPLDPS
+7196 
-7205 TPTERLIGMLEDTAA
+7205 
-7220 PVLLIQERFRNALP
+7220 
-7234 AHAAHVIAL
+7234 
-7243 DTEWDA
+7243 
-7249 IARQPISRPRA
+7249 
-7260 LAGED
+7260 
-7265 ALAYVIFTSGSTGRP
+7265 
-7280 KGAMNAHAGIV
+7280 
-7291 NRLRWMQSRYG
+7291 
-7302 LTTEDTV
+7302 
-7309 LQKTPF
+7309 
-7315 SFDVSVW
+7315 
-7322 EFFWPLMTGAKLV
+7322 
-7335 LARPGGH
+7335 
-7342 QEPDYLTTLMARE
+7342 
-7355 GVTTAHFVPSMLRAF
+7355 
-7370 VEEPGLEHLTR
+7370 
-7381 LRQVMCS
+7381 
-7388 GEALPAD
+7388 
-7395 LVHKAQ
+7395 
-7401 ARLPHATLH
+7401 
-7410 NLYGPTE
+7410 
-7417 AAVDVT
+7417 
-7423 SWECPRDD
+7423 
-7431 ALRVVPI
+7431 
-7438 GRPVANTRLYVL
+7438 
-7450 DRRNQPVPVGI
+7450 
-7461 PGELFIGGVQVGR
+7461 
-7474 GYWRRPTLTAERFVP
+7474 
-7489 DAHGGTPGA
+7489 
-7498 RLYRTGDIARWRTD
+7498 
-7512 GTLEYLGRADFQVK
+7512 
-7526 LRGFRIELGDIEAAL
+7526 
-7541 QAWPGVRE
+7541 
-7549 AVAVVRQDSAGA
+7549 
-7561 PRLVA
+7561 
-7566 YVTAEGAAPDT
+7566 
-7577 AALRAFLHARLPE
+7577 
-7590 YMVPSALVTLEAL
+7590 
-7603 PLTSSGKVDR
+7603 
-7613 KALPTPDAPTS
+7613 
-7624 VKGESI
+7624 
-7630 APRDDTERTLAAIFA
+7630 
-7645 EVLGVERVG
+7645 
-7654 VQDSFFELGGH
+7654 
-7665 SLLATQVAAR
+7665 
-7675 VRAQF
+7675 
-7680 GKELPLRTLFEA
+7680 
-7692 PTVEALSRRLVSAL
+7692 
-7706 EQKAS
+7706 
-7711 SAPAS
+7711 
-7716 GRAAFASEP
+7716 
-7725 EDSTV
+7725 
-7730 RASSEHRSG
+7730 
-7739 RAPSPSEPGPAS
+7739 
-7751 VPSTVASPAARQP
+7751 
-7764 VWFVGQQE
+7764 
-7772 PGWHHRLVRYA
+7772 
-7783 DTTPHDAPRDVPPAS
+7783 
-7798 TTGIPK
+7798 
-7804 PSSEGTA
+7804 
-7811 APVQAPRE
+7811 
-7819 ATNTAGPPE
+7819 